1 MMVDAGDLVWVE
13 LDPIRGR
20 EQAGTRPAPALVIT
34 DAMFH
39 EVSSLA
45 FICPITS
52 NTSDWPFKVTL
63 PAGLRVSGAIL
74 VDQMRAID
82 RDERILRRAGSVPTE
97 TMQLVRGILAA
108 LTGLSA
114 R

>member
-20 EQAGTRPAPALVIT
+20 EQAGTRPGLVVT
-34 DAMFH
+34 DATFH

-52 NTSDWPFKVTL
+52 NISDWPFKVIL

-114 R
+114 Q